1 MLDVQKAALTN
12 RMRQRLVAIR
22 ERELDYYTSNCR
34 LLGNQAALVA
44 GFAYSGIRCAPHHT
58 AHSPASPRRAW
69 LLPLQR
75 APRRTGEPHHRRVLC
90 HMCLC
95 ARVRQY

>member
-44 GFAYSGIRCAPHHT
+44 GFAYSGKPPRCISTSSSKPHV
-58 AHSPASPRRAW
+58 A
-69 LLPLQR
+69 QQV
-75 APRRTGEPHHRRVLC
+75 APRLAALHGTYP
-90 HMCLC
+90 
-95 ARVRQY
+95 ARPRPRFPFSI